1 MQNRPKILIVL
12 PETDVEKIK
21 KHISDEAITS
31 AHSIVSVIGL
41 RTSLPASEK
50 RNASQK
56 NTNAIAAMLAEN
68 DFTQVFLHGNLPIDS
83 NDLKHDYEE
92 NTHIRST
99 NSLTT
104 LYKEIS
110 TVLKLLGLHWLI
122 HANKE
127 WEKSSIKSIS
137 PEAWVEQFARLGEKE
152 IAKRLLKSLRVIED
166 TTLRNS
172 FSNRKEE
179 MLGLRVGH
187 GFFFDEE
194 KGSSS
199 IVVQQVLEHMY
210 PGKVYK
216 LKTEDATTWAD
227 LDIDR
232 LYVYE
237 DGLWSG
243 VELVRRLEAI
253 VESQHFKNSDL
264 HFYFK
269 FSATSDI
276 GLAAARFYTRKI
288 KSSRFHFIPGEV
300 GNHFEFFRRD
310 ADISSFVISSEGKV
324 QRDFLDGLVEP
335 YAFKNP
341 DIWADGR
348 DQAIS
353 LCEQV
358 GDQLIIPFLARKSN
372 KSPSEISMDECKRWR
387 LGAMNFASTVVFSSS
402 IPKPVLPLMW
412 LQGEVAINGRQVDWR
427 PLFWDVRRTGVY
439 EKAHLE

>member
-21 KHISDEAITS
+21 KHISDEAIIGV
-31 AHSIVSVIGL
+31 HSKVLVIGL
-41 RTSLPASEK
+41 ETSLPASER
-50 RNASQK
+50 RNACIK
-56 NTNAIAAMLAEN
+56 NTNEIAAVLAEH
-68 DFTQVFLHGNLPIDS
+68 DFMQVFLHGKLLIEL
-83 NDLKHDYEE
+83 NDLKEDKKEYPR
-92 NTHIRST
+92 IRST

-110 TVLKLLGLHWLI
+110 TALKTLGLHWLI

-127 WEKSSIKSIS
+127 WEKSAIKSIS
-137 PEAWVEQFARLGEKE
+137 PEAWVEQFSRLGEKTV
-152 IAKRLLKSLRVIED
+152 AKRLLKSLKVIED
-166 TTLRNS
+166 SALRNS
-172 FSNRKEE
+172 FYNRKEE

-187 GFFFDEE
+187 GFFFDDE

-216 LKTEDATTWAD
+216 LKIEDAATWAS

-253 VESQHFKNSDL
+253 VESQSFENSNI

-288 KSSRFHFIPGEV
+288 KSSRFHFIPGEIE
-300 GNHFEFFRRD
+300 NHFEFFRRD
-310 ADISSFVISSEGKV
+310 ADISTFVVSSEGKV
-324 QRDFLDGLVEP
+324 QREFLDGLVEP
-335 YAFKNP
+335 YAFKNS

-348 DQAIS
+348 DRAIS

-358 GDQLIIPFLARKSN
+358 GDQLVVPFLARKN
-372 KSPSEISMDECKRWR
+372 AKSPAEVSIEERKRLR

-412 LQGEVAINGRQVDWR
+412 LQGRVAINDRQVDWR
-427 PLFWDVRRTGVY
+427 PLFWDVRRTDMY
-439 EKAHLE
+439 EKTHLE